1 MNIPGFFISRPVAA
15 LLLTAALTLAGL
27 VAYRHLPV
35 AALPR
40 IDIPTISVSTALP
53 GATPETVATTI
64 STPLIREFSAIPS
77 VREISATNIQGAS
90 AIVLEFALERDID
103 LAAADVQ
110 AAIARTQPH
119 LPVEMTGSP
128 VYRKLNPADAPVVLI
143 VLRSDTHLLQQL
155 DTFARTVI
163 SPRLSAIAGVAQ
175 VTMSGSQKYAVRV
188 QLDPLTLAARGIGV
202 DEVERAVQ
210 AANAH
215 TSAGVIRSPDQHFN
229 LEVSTQLGDAQAWR
243 DLIIAH
249 RNGRPL
255 RLGDVARVIDS
266 VEDDQRASWHNGS
279 PALILA
285 VQRQP
290 DANTIEVVDKVRAA
304 LPRIREEL
312 GPGVSL
318 TTMNDRSISIRTA
331 LDDVTFTLVLTIG
344 LVCAVLYLGIGR
356 LTTTF
361 IPSVTIP
368 VSIVATFAAMYA
380 LDMSLDNITLLAL
393 TLSVGLVVDDAIVV
407 TDNIVRRIEAG
418 APPHIAALKGA
429 KEIAFTVISIT
440 ASLIAAFI
448 PLLLMD
454 GVVGRILSP
463 FAITVSVA
471 LAISALV
478 SLSLT
483 PMLTA
488 RMPGTRG
495 RVAGRQNLADRAMSG
510 LTRGYGVCLDLS
522 LRVRPLM
529 LILFLIS
536 LIGSGWLLRT
546 IPKGFL
552 PQEDIGQILIST
564 RARQDVSFPAM
575 VELQRQVE
583 QVLRTSPHVSEIV
596 SEIGATGTTSL
607 NEGRLSVELK
617 AKAER
622 PSLAQVLADLRRD
635 LDQLPGIESLVT
647 TAQNARMGSQSGR
660 GPYQMTVQA
669 QTLTELQHWSA
680 RLAHRMSQ
688 DAMFV
693 GVRSD
698 AQETALQVAIRVDH
712 DKARQFGITSEQ
724 LRSTLR
730 TGFAARQA
738 ATIHGDTDSYRVLIE
753 FDPRVART
761 MNPLELVSIR
771 SASGV
776 LVPLSSFATIERT
789 AGPRSIA
796 QLGQRPV
803 ATISFDTPAGIALS
817 EAVNRI
823 DALKFEE
830 GVPATVTTGFAG
842 TARVFQD
849 MVHNQPLLLAA
860 AILTIYLVLG
870 MLYESLVHPVTIL
883 AGLPAAAF
891 GAVAALQLAQ
901 MELSIMGLIGILL
914 LFGIVKKNAIMMVD
928 HAIVRQREGLS
939 PSAAIREACL
949 IRFRPIM
956 MTTAVALAGAIPIA
970 VGHGAGSELR
980 QPLGIAVIG
989 GLIVSQLLTLF
1000 ITPVLYLYLER
1011 LAGIGRRL
1019 VWISKRHP
1027 A

>member
-1 MNIPGFFISRPVAA
+1 MNVSAPFITRPVAT

-27 VAYRHLPV
+27 AAYRQLPV
-35 AALPR
+35 AALPQ

-53 GATPETVATTI
+53 GGSPETIANTV
-64 STPLIREFSAIPS
+64 SMPLIREFSTIPS
-77 VREISATNIQGAS
+77 IREISATNIQGAS
-90 AIVLEFALERDID
+90 SISLEFALERNID

-110 AAIARTQPH
+110 AAIARAQPQ
-119 LPVEMTGSP
+119 LPAEMTRSP
-128 VYRKLNPADAPVVLI
+128 VYRKVNPADAPVVLI
-143 VLRSDTHLLQQL
+143 VLRSDTYPLQQL
-155 DTFARTVI
+155 DALVRTVI
-163 SPRLSAIAGVAQ
+163 SPHLSAIAGVAQ
-175 VTMSGSQKYAVRV
+175 VTISGSQKYAVRI

-202 DEVERAVQ
+202 DEVERAVR

-215 TSAGVIRSPDQHFN
+215 TPVGSLTRSDQR
-229 LEVSTQLGDAQAWR
+229 LTIDVLTQLGDAQAWH
-243 DLIIAH
+243 DLIIAN
-249 RNGRPL
+249 RNGRLL
-255 RLGDVARVIDS
+255 RLGDVAKVIDS
-266 VEDDQRASWHNGS
+266 VEDNQRASWHNGS
-279 PALILA
+279 PALVLA

-290 DANTIEVVDKVRAA
+290 DASTIDVVDKVRAA
-304 LPRIREEL
+304 LPRVQEEL
-312 GPGVSL
+312 GPRVVL
-318 TTMNDRSISIRTA
+318 TTMNDRSHPIRTA
-331 LDDVTFTLVLTIG
+331 IEDLTLTLVLTIG

-356 LTTTF
+356 LATTL

-380 LDMSLDNITLLAL
+380 LGLSLDNITLLAL

-407 TDNIVRRIEAG
+407 TDNIVRHIEAG
-418 APPHIAALKGA
+418 ASPHAAALKGA
-429 KEIAFTVISIT
+429 KEVAFTVISIT

-454 GVVGRILSP
+454 GVVGRILGP

-471 LAISALV
+471 LAISVLV

-483 PMLTA
+483 PMLAA
-488 RMPGTRG
+488 RLPDPRQ
-495 RVAGRQNLADRAMSG
+495 REAGHPSLADRAMSG
-510 LTRGYGVCLDLS
+510 LTRCYGICLDMS
-522 LRVRPLM
+522 LRFRPLM

-536 LIGSGWLLRT
+536 LVASGGLFRT
-546 IPKGFL
+546 VPKGFL
-552 PQEDIGQILIST
+552 PQEDIGQIMIST
-564 RARQDVSFPAM
+564 RARQDVSFAAM

-583 QVLRTSPHVSEIV
+583 QVLRASPHVAEVV

-607 NEGRLSVELK
+607 NEGRLFVELK

-622 PSLAQVLADLRRD
+622 PPLAQVLTDLRRD

-660 GPYQMTVQA
+660 SAYQLTIQA
-669 QTLTELQHWSA
+669 QTLADLQNWSA

-688 DAMFV
+688 DAMFI
-693 GVRSD
+693 GVRTD
-698 AQETALQVAIRVDH
+698 AQETALQATIHVDY
-712 DKARQFGITSEQ
+712 DKARQLGITSEQ
-724 LRSTLR
+724 LRATLH

-738 ATIHGDTDSYRVLIE
+738 ATIHGSADSHQVLIE
-753 FDPRVART
+753 FDPHFVRT
-761 MNPLELVSIR
+761 MDPLDLVTIR
-771 SASGV
+771 STSGT
-776 LVPLSSFATIERT
+776 LVPLSSFATIERA

-796 QLGQRPV
+796 QLGQRPFV
-803 ATISFDTPAGIALS
+803 TISFDTAAGIALG

-823 DALKFEE
+823 NTLKLEE

-849 MVHNQPLLLAA
+849 MVRNQPLLLAA
-860 AILTIYLVLG
+860 AILTIYIVLG

-883 AGLPAAAF
+883 AGLPAAGI
-891 GAVAALQLAQ
+891 GAVAALQLYQ

-928 HAIVRQREGLS
+928 QAIVRQREGLS
-939 PSAAIREACL
+939 PPAAIREACL

-956 MTTAVALAGAIPIA
+956 MTTAVALAGAVPIA
-970 VGHGAGSELR
+970 LGQGAGSELR

-1000 ITPVLYLYLER
+1000 ITPVLYLYMER
-1011 LAGIGRRL
+1011 LSEVRRRL
-1019 VWISKRHP
+1019 FRINNRI
-1027 A
+1027 AA

>member
-1 MNIPGFFISRPVAA
+1 MNVSAPFIKRPVAT
-15 LLLTAALTLAGL
+15 LLLTAALTLAGF

-35 AALPR
+35 AALPS

-53 GATPETVATTI
+53 GASPEAIATTV
-64 STPLIREFSAIPS
+64 STPLIKEFSTIPS

-90 AIVLEFALERDID
+90 SITLEFALERDID
-103 LAAADVQ
+103 LAATDVQ
-110 AAIARTQPH
+110 AAIARAQPQ
-119 LPVEMTGSP
+119 LPVEMASPP

-143 VLRSDTHLLQQL
+143 VLRSDTHPLWQL
-155 DTFARTVI
+155 DAFARTVI

-175 VTMSGSQKYAVRV
+175 VTISGSQKYAVRI

-202 DEVERAVQ
+202 DELERAVR

-215 TSAGVIRSPDQHFN
+215 TPVGSLTRSDQQ
-229 LEVSTQLGDAQAWR
+229 LTIDVSTQLGDAQAWR
-243 DLIIAH
+243 DLIIAN
-249 RNGRPL
+249 RNSRPI
-255 RLGDVARVIDS
+255 RLGDVAKVIES

-279 PALILA
+279 PALVLA

-290 DANTIEVVDKVRAA
+290 DASTIEVVDKVRAA
-304 LPRIREEL
+304 LPRIQEEL
-312 GPGVSL
+312 GPGVAL
-318 TTMNDRSISIRTA
+318 TTMNDRSLSIRTA
-331 LDDVTFTLVLTIG
+331 IEDVTFTLMLTIG
-344 LVCAVLYLGIGR
+344 FVCAVLFLGIGR
-356 LTTTF
+356 LATTLV
-361 IPSVTIP
+361 PSVTIP
-368 VSIVATFAAMYA
+368 VSIAATFAAMYA
-380 LDMSLDNITLLAL
+380 LGLSLDNITLLAL

-407 TDNIVRRIEAG
+407 TDNIVRHIEAG
-418 APPHIAALKGA
+418 TPPHAAALKGA
-429 KEIAFTVISIT
+429 KEVAFTVISIT
-440 ASLIAAFI
+440 VSLIAAFI
-448 PLLLMD
+448 PLLLMG

-483 PMLTA
+483 PMLAA
-488 RMPGTRG
+488 RLPYAR
-495 RVAGRQNLADRAMSG
+495 RQEAGRRNLADRVMSG
-510 LTRGYGVCLDLS
+510 LTRCYGVCLNMS
-522 LRVRPLM
+522 LRFRPLM

-536 LIGSGWLLRT
+536 LVASGWLFRT

-552 PQEDIGQILIST
+552 PQEDIGQIMIST

-583 QVLRTSPHVSEIV
+583 QVLRASPHVGEVV
-596 SEIGATGTTSL
+596 SDIGATGTTSL
-607 NEGRLSVELK
+607 NEGRLFVELK

-622 PSLAQVLADLRRD
+622 SPLAQVLADLRRD

-647 TAQNARMGSQSGR
+647 TAQNARMGSQPGR
-660 GPYQMTVQA
+660 SPYQLMVQA
-669 QTLTELQHWSA
+669 QTIAELQHWSA
-680 RLAHRMSQ
+680 RLTHQMSQ
-688 DAMFV
+688 DAMFS
-693 GVRSD
+693 GVRTD
-698 AQETALQVAIRVDH
+698 AQETALQATIRIDH
-712 DKARQFGITSEQ
+712 DKARQLGITSEQ
-724 LRSTLR
+724 LRSTLH

-738 ATIHGDTDSYRVLIE
+738 ATIHGSADSYRVLIE
-753 FDPRVART
+753 FDPRLART
-761 MNPLELVSIR
+761 MDPLDLVTIR
-771 SASGV
+771 STNGV
-776 LVPLSSFATIERT
+776 LVPLSAFATMERT
-789 AGPRSIA
+789 AHPRSIA

-803 ATISFDTPAGIALS
+803 VTISFDTPAGIALG

-823 DALKFEE
+823 NALKLEE
-830 GVPATVTTGFAG
+830 GIPATVTTVFAG

-849 MVHNQPLLLAA
+849 MVRNQPLLLAA
-860 AILTIYLVLG
+860 ALLTIYIILG
-870 MLYESLVHPVTIL
+870 MLYESLVHPITIL
-883 AGLPAAAF
+883 AGLPAAAI
-891 GAVAALQLAQ
+891 GAVAALHLFQ

-956 MTTAVALAGAIPIA
+956 MTTAVALAGAVPIA
-970 VGHGAGSELR
+970 LGQGAGSELR

-989 GLIVSQLLTLF
+989 GLVVSQLLTLF

-1011 LAGIGRRL
+1011 FAGVGQHL
-1019 VWISKRHP
+1019 FGLGKRQP